1 MSGSRRAAAAAHL
14 FELLAGPGG
23 PGQRGYGV
31 ANAGRADAGLAAIVA
46 GGWSD
51 AGRVGQRAAELL
63 GQALGTQGAAPPAVV
78 CAGGTL
84 EPTPA
89 ERAAALEEYTEYSG
103 GPLPDP
109 RPPHAEQLKAVLMQE
124 HAGLELR
131 ETPSATVATQ
141 ASDAAALLGDRA
153 SDGAT
158 VVVVASPYQQTGL
171 RLELAA
177 AAPTARVIC
186 ALSGGYAEESAWWE
200 SQGRVLHALML
211 AEAGRLEQS
220 QTVDREGER
229 LLLAEIATAAADL
242 EASLE
247 AEARSI
253 ASGIADRGVKV
264 VCCTLPNPTSC
275 CLFPLLFLLACCR
288 SDSCLGWCTWRQGTW
303 TEPSWPCT
311 PAAA

>member
-1 MSGSRRAAAAAHL
+1 MSGSRRAAAHL

-31 ANAGRADAGLAAIVA
+31 ANAGRADAALVAIVA

-51 AGRVGQRAAELL
+51 AARVGQRAAELL

-124 HAGLELR
+124 HAGIELL

-141 ASDAAALLGDRA
+141 ASDAAALLDL

-264 VCCTLPNPTSC
+264 VCCTLPNPTC

-288 SDSCLGWCTWRQGTW
+288 SDSCLGWRERQGTW
-303 TEPSWPCT
+303 TGPSWPCT

>member
-1 MSGSRRAAAAAHL
+1 MSGSRRAAAHL

-31 ANAGRADAGLAAIVA
+31 ANAGRADAALAAIVA

-51 AGRVGQRAAELL
+51 AARVGQRAAELL
-63 GQALGTQGAAPPAVV
+63 GQEALGTQGAAPPAVV
-78 CAGGTL
+78 CAGGML

-124 HAGLELR
+124 HAGLELL

-200 SQGRVLHALML
+200 SQVIPPIG
-211 AEAGRLEQS
+211 AEGLDRRGPAG
-220 QTVDREGER
+220 
-229 LLLAEIATAAADL
+229 
-242 EASLE
+242 
-247 AEARSI
+247 
-253 ASGIADRGVKV
+253 
-264 VCCTLPNPTSC
+264 SC
-275 CLFPLLFLLACCR
+275 RLFLGPGFR
-288 SDSCLGWCTWRQGTW
+288 LGARW
-303 TEPSWPCT
+303 TRLVETVKTRKKREKTGKKWARYGLKNVKEGS
-311 PAAA
+311 